1 MSNEQDPYYGAFS
14 RGPAAGGPPQGPPVN
29 PPQNPP
35 QQRPGSAAESP
46 EEMTTIVD
54 RSDWQGTHNQAPPH
68 PDEQGRPYLQRPQP
82 PTPPTWSA
90 TRGRPAEPEP
100 VRPYSPP
107 PAASVPATRVPARRD
122 VRDDSEYVAL
132 DKTDV
137 RRMSVPAE
145 HGWRAALNKILP
157 GITIGPGKDERY
169 EISLKERVI
178 RPVRTTFTVAVLNLK
193 GGVGKTTATKAL
205 GSIMCDVRGDK
216 VIAVDLDNDS
226 GNLTERHGRETHLS
240 IIELVSDPSVSRYH
254 DVRAHTSSDKVS
266 KLEVLAQPDFARAER
281 TVEREDF
288 EAAMALL
295 QEYYSVVLLDCGTA
309 LKSDLMKA
317 VLNESR
323 AVVVVTN
330 ASIDALQETDHTLDW
345 LRHNGYLK
353 LLENLVLIINHTEA
367 GKPNVV
373 VDKVVEQFTRKIPQ
387 ERIFVTPF
395 DRHVHEGR
403 EINLKLLSK
412 KSRRRYLEIAAAVSD
427 LFPKTA
433 S

>member
-1 MSNEQDPYYGAFS
+1 M
-14 RGPAAGGPPQGPPVN
+14 
-29 PPQNPP
+29 NPP
-35 QQRPGSAAESP
+35 QQRPEPADESP
-46 EEMTTIVD
+46 DEMTAVVD
-54 RSDWQGTHNQAPPH
+54 RGDWQGPRNQAPAH
-68 PDEQGRPYLQRPQP
+68 PYEQGRPYQQRPQP
-82 PTPPTWSA
+82 PSHHQQPA
-90 TRGRPAEPEP
+90 QYAEPEQGRSYP
-100 VRPYSPP
+100 PP
-107 PAASVPATRVPARRD
+107 PAAVSLPATRVPARRD
-122 VRDDSEYVAL
+122 VRDDSKHVAL

-205 GSIMCDVRGDK
+205 GSVMCDVRGDK

-266 KLEVLAQPDFARAER
+266 KLEVLAQPDFARSER
-281 TVEREDF
+281 IVEREDF
-288 EAAMALL
+288 ESAMELL

-309 LKSDLMKA
+309 LKSELMKS
-317 VLNESR
+317 VLHESR

-330 ASIDALQETDHTLDW
+330 ASIDALEETDRTLDW
-345 LRHNGYLK
+345 LRHTGYLK
-353 LLENLVLIINHTEA
+353 LLENLVLIINHTET

>member
-1 MSNEQDPYYGAFS
+1 MTAIVE
-14 RGPAAGGPPQGPPVN
+14 RG
-29 PPQNPP
+29 
-35 QQRPGSAAESP
+35 
-46 EEMTTIVD
+46 
-54 RSDWQGTHNQAPPH
+54 DWQGGHNQPP
-68 PDEQGRPYLQRPQP
+68 PYPYEQGRPYQQRPQP
-82 PTPPTWSA
+82 PTHQQH
-90 TRGRPAEPEP
+90 PAQYPEPEQARSYP
-100 VRPYSPP
+100 PP
-107 PAASVPATRVPARRD
+107 PAAVSLPATRVPARRD
-122 VRDDSEYVAL
+122 VRADSEYVAL

-137 RRMSVPAE
+137 KRMSVPAE
-145 HGWRAALNKILP
+145 HGWRAGLNKILP

-205 GSIMCDVRGDK
+205 GSVMCDVRGDK

-240 IIELVSDPSVSRYH
+240 IIELVSDTSVSRYH

-281 TVEREDF
+281 TVERDDF
-288 EAAMALL
+288 DAAMSLL

-309 LKSDLMKA
+309 LKSELMKS
-317 VLNESR
+317 VLHDSR

-345 LRHNGYLK
+345 LRYNGYLK